1 MHYIAR
7 LMAAAQI
14 LLLVACS
21 SLQTQKSETRT
32 ELDALPGTHE
42 ISNHRNPLSSISD
55 TQSED
60 SVTSEDNV
68 TSENNVTT
76 SVEQQPVGSNQQEPV
91 NLIKAEAETDFEFPR
106 DAEESISNLI
116 QSGYVDAVLDGR
128 QTTLSA
134 SSDLWERVRKGF
146 KLDLKDNNHRIEVQV
161 QWYAKH
167 QAYLDR
173 TFQRSS
179 LYLHH
184 IVTEAERRGIPTE
197 LALLPVVESAFDPFA
212 YSHGRAAGI
221 WQFIPG
227 TGAHYGLRQTW
238 WYDGRRDVVA
248 STEAAFNYLEDMVK
262 FFNGDWLLALASYNS
277 GAGTV
282 QRAIRKN
289 KAKGKPT
296 DYWHLDLPRETEAY
310 VPKLIAISK
319 LVADPQKNGVTLF
332 PIKDEPYFDIVK
344 LDSQIDL
351 AQAAKLANIDVD
363 ELYILNP
370 GYNQWA
376 TAPLGPH
383 RLALPISQ
391 VEAFTTAYNDLPPGQ
406 RVNWTRY
413 KIKSGDSLI
422 SIAKKFKTT
431 PQVLKDVN
439 KIRGSLIRQGQQL
452 LIPSSH
458 EGEDYYALSA
468 DNRLETKQARINSS
482 PGTTKVEYDVKSGDT
497 LWDLSRAYQ
506 VNVRMLAKWNGMA
519 PGDVLPP
526 GKKLVIWTKS
536 NITQSAQPTPVSA
549 TINNREIIRTVSYEV
564 RKGDS
569 LYLIANKFNVSVND
583 LVKWNTLSKNS
594 ILRPGQ
600 RLKIHVDIT
609 EIK

>member
-1 MHYIAR
+1 MYYIAR
-7 LMAAAQI
+7 LMAASQI
-14 LLLVACS
+14 MLLVACS
-21 SLQTQKSETRT
+21 SLQTQNSEPQT
-32 ELDALPGTHE
+32 EFDAQTGAYDAGNDEAQSADL
-42 ISNHRNPLSSISD
+42 SDPLSDDGALTSID
-55 TQSED
+55 QAVED
-60 SVTSEDNV
+60 S
-68 TSENNVTT
+68 
-76 SVEQQPVGSNQQEPV
+76 QQDIIDLTE
-91 NLIKAEAETDFEFPR
+91 AEAESDFEFLR
-106 DAEESISNLI
+106 DAEESISGLI
-116 QSGYVDAVLDGR
+116 ESGYVDAVLEGS
-128 QTTLSA
+128 QTALPA
-134 SSDLWERVRKGF
+134 SSDLWERVRRGF
-146 KLDLKDNNHRIEVQV
+146 KLDLNDNHRVEVQL

-184 IVTEAERRGIPTE
+184 IVSEAERRGIPTE

-248 STEAAFNYLEDMVK
+248 STEAAFNYLEDMAK

-376 TAPLGPH
+376 TDPLGPH
-383 RLALPISQ
+383 RLALPVSQ
-391 VEAFTTAYNDLPPGQ
+391 VEAFTTAYNELPPGQ

-413 KIKSGDSLI
+413 KVKSGDSLI

-468 DNRLETKQARINSS
+468 DNRLESKQARINGS
-482 PGTTKVEYDVKSGDT
+482 PGTTKVEYIVKSGDT
-497 LWDLSRAYQ
+497 LWDLSRAYR
-506 VNVRMLAKWNGMA
+506 VNVRLLAKWNGMA

-536 NITQSAQPTPVSA
+536 NITQSAKPAPVSA
-549 TINNREIIRTVSYEV
+549 LINNREIIRKIGYQV

-600 RLKIHVDIT
+600 RLNIYVDIT
-609 EIK
+609 EIN

>member
-1 MHYIAR
+1 MYYIAR
-7 LMAAAQI
+7 LLAAFQI
-14 LLLVACS
+14 MILVACS
-21 SLQTQKSETRT
+21 QLQTLDSDIQPDRQPSSPGYGDNALSGIDSAGTENEITAVSELETANDNEELADLTR
-32 ELDALPGTHE
+32 
-42 ISNHRNPLSSISD
+42 
-55 TQSED
+55 
-60 SVTSEDNV
+60 
-68 TSENNVTT
+68 
-76 SVEQQPVGSNQQEPV
+76 
-91 NLIKAEAETDFEFPR
+91 AEAESDFEFLQ
-106 DAEESISNLI
+106 DAEVTISGLLE
-116 QSGYVDAVLDGR
+116 SGYVDAVLMDSEPSAP
-128 QTTLSA
+128 TT
-134 SSDLWERVRKGF
+134 SDLWDRVRKGF
-146 KLDLKDNNHRIEVQV
+146 KLQQITNNHRVEVQR
-161 QWYAKH
+161 QWYARH

-179 LYLHH
+179 LYLYH
-184 IVTEAERRGIPTE
+184 IVAEAERRGIPTE

-227 TGAHYGLRQTW
+227 TGKHYGLRQTW

-248 STEAAFNYLEDMVK
+248 STEAAFNYLEDMAK
-262 FFNGDWLLALASYNS
+262 FFKGDWLLALASYNS

-310 VPKLIAISK
+310 VPKLIAISQ
-319 LVADPQKNGVTLF
+319 LVAKPQDNGVTLY
-332 PIKDEPYFDIVK
+332 PIKDTPYFGIVQ

-351 AQAAKLANIDVD
+351 AQAARLANIDVD

-376 TAPLGPH
+376 TDPLGPH
-383 RLALPISQ
+383 RLALPVSQ
-391 VEAFTTAYNDLPPGQ
+391 VKAFTAAYNELPPGQ

-439 KIRGSLIRQGQQL
+439 RIRGSLIRQGQQL

-468 DNRLETKQARINSS
+468 DNRLEDKQSKISGS
-482 PGTTKVEYDVKSGDT
+482 PGTTRVEYVVKSGDT
-497 LWDLSRAYQ
+497 LWDLSRAYS
-506 VNVRMLAKWNGMA
+506 VNVRHLAKWNGMA
-519 PGDVLPP
+519 PGDVLSP

-536 NITQSAQPTPVSA
+536 NITQSAAPSPLTA
-549 TINNREIIRTVSYEV
+549 TMNNREIIRKVGYRV

-583 LVKWNTLSKNS
+583 LVKWNTLRKNS

-600 RLKIHVDIT
+600 RLDIYVDVT
-609 EIK
+609 EIN